1 MEKVIA
7 THRMRADDG
16 TFYEVDEIQEFISSH
31 SLSGSEKWVPS
42 LKRLELSDGSH
53 VNHIDDN
60 TFEIVRSGEIIR
72 RA

>member
-16 TFYEVDEIQEFISSH
+16 TVYEVDEIQEYIDASSFD
-31 SLSGSEKWVPS
+31 GEAWIEG
-42 LKRLELSDGSH
+42 LKRLELEDGSK
-53 VNHIDDN
+53 VNHIDDD
-60 TFEIVRSGEIIR
+60 TFKIVATGTIIR